1 MSWLNSIYLLLKVD
15 LRILECNLYG
25 RNNDLIYFVDLAFYI
40 KCYVAMTNKQFLA
53 NQNAV
58 GLPRHYYY
66 QRRKTILRLD
76 IYIYY

>member
-1 MSWLNSIYLLLKVD
+1 M
-15 LRILECNLYG
+15 
-25 RNNDLIYFVDLAFYI
+25 DLAFYI

-76 IYIYY
+76 IYIYYYFSILNYMIIMIKRIALFFRNLTS

>member
-1 MSWLNSIYLLLKVD
+1 MVEIMILLD
-15 LRILECNLYG
+15 
-25 RNNDLIYFVDLAFYI
+25 FVLAFCI

-66 QRRKTILRLD
+66 YYYQRRKTILRLD
-76 IYIYY
+76 IYIYH